1 MTPIAHVF
9 PILAMNAA
17 NITISPIAYMGL
29 AIPVGLVTFLLML
42 VVFRIFLKI
51 DENKLSKVDISK
63 LKENLEKVL
72 DKFFTTILFSAS

>member
-1 MTPIAHVF
+1 MLGLAFTVSISSGMTPIAHVF

-51 DENKLSKVDISK
+51 E
-63 LKENLEKVL
+63 
-72 DKFFTTILFSAS
+72 